1 MDSAREKAIRDIH
14 SSTLQVWDYPANGD
28 EINIKFA
35 VPNCSECRVEWPC
48 MTITVLDDPS
58 TYIELDKDNK
68 PTGPYVPN
76 PDCDKCD
83 DSACIEHYMAA
94 GGYND

>member
-1 MDSAREKAIRDIH
+1 MDDAREKAIRDIH
-14 SSTLQVWDYPANGD
+14 SSTLQVWDYPPNGD
-28 EINIKFA
+28 EVNIKFA

-58 TYIELDKDNK
+58 RYVELGEDNE

-83 DSACIEHYMAA
+83 DRNVYYLYVVAHRR
-94 GGYND
+94 